1 MMKRTTLA
9 LDEDLLRTLKRRA
22 ADNGTTLQAIVNDT
36 LRGALAPRPKGRYRL
51 RLRGW
56 SARLQPGVDLADRDK
71 LFDLMDGR

>member
-1 MMKRTTLA
+1 MKRTTLA

-22 ADNGTTLQAIVNDT
+22 ADHGTTLQAVINDA
-36 LRGALAPRPKGRYRL
+36 LRNGLAPRPKGKYRL

-56 SARLQPGVDLADRDK
+56 PAQLQPGVDLADRDK